1 MRRLLFLLVFMA
13 FSLCVGAEDPKPYA
27 IAVIGDNGCGCTE
40 QGLVADRM
48 IQWYQEKP
56 FEIVLM
62 LGDNIYGQNFL
73 LRGGNKKLFPARFDK
88 YYKPL
93 IDKGVKFYA
102 VLGNHDMETRDG
114 RDEVEDVNRFHIL
127 GKDGYYTYTPD
138 VKFEGRP
145 LVTFFGIDSESLTS
159 KKATPQIEWLSK
171 TITENDAIW
180 EIPFFHHPIYTPP
193 GTHKDDDDVRTH
205 IESILVAAGVRVTLS
220 GHNHFYA
227 RMKPQQNVIHFVS
240 GGGGRSIKTPKKDDR
255 AAEVLGTPHFLY
267 MEIYPERIN
276 FWAIPPKG
284 PHFDQG
290 SIQREAL
297 VGE

>member
-1 MRRLLFLLVFMA
+1 MRRILFILFLTASTV
-13 FSLCVGAEDPKPYA
+13 CVGAEDPKYA
-27 IAVIGDNGCGCTE
+27 IAVIGDSGCGCEE

-62 LGDNIYGQNFL
+62 LGDNIYAKSFSQ
-73 LRGGNKKLFPARFDK
+73 RGGNRSLFEGRFDK
-88 YYKPL
+88 YYQPL
-93 IDKGVKFYA
+93 LDKGVKFYA
-102 VLGNHDMETRDG
+102 ALGNHDMETRDG
-114 RDEVEDVNRFHIL
+114 RDEIADVERFNIL
-127 GKDGYYTYTPD
+127 GKQGYYTYTPD
-138 VKFEGRP
+138 VQVDGKP
-145 LVTFFGIDSESLTS
+145 LVTFFALNSVTLSDNNKDS
-159 KKATPQIEWLSK
+159 KQIEWLSK
-171 TITENDAIW
+171 SLTENDAIW
-180 EIPFFHHPIYTPP
+180 KIPFFHHPIYTPP
-193 GTHKDDDDVRTH
+193 GVHKDDHDMRTN

-240 GGGGRSIKTPKKDDR
+240 GGGGRSIKFPKKQDDR
-255 AAEVLGTPHFLY
+255 AAEVVGSPHFLY

-290 SIQREAL
+290 SIQR
-297 VGE
+297 